1 MVSDKKQLTKVETKR
16 EDPTRCQDKKNFKNV
31 KTEKNTPLLS
41 LSQKKVNS
49 DLDYSTRIFIF
60 LAYRDAI
67 LNKELLSCLYMYI
80 YQFCA
85 GANIR

>member
-49 DLDYSTRIFIF
+49 DLDYSTGCHLEQGVIELFIHVH
-60 LAYRDAI
+60 
-67 LNKELLSCLYMYI
+67 LSI
-80 YQFCA
+80 
-85 GANIR
+85 